1 MKDLLIWITEALG
14 FGLFLGMICLYLVAF
29 AP

>member
-1 MKDLLIWITEALG
+1 MRNLLTWITEALG
-14 FGLFLGMICLYLVAF
+14 FSLFLGMICLYLVAF

>member
-1 MKDLLIWITEALG
+1 MRNLLTAITEALG

>member
-1 MKDLLIWITEALG
+1 MRNFLTWIGEALG
-14 FGLFLGMICLYLVAF
+14 FGLFLGMICFYLVAF